1 MDTSSQND
9 SNITQI
15 KGTDESTQD
24 FHSDME
30 TEITQSSEQIP
41 DAEQLI
47 IDVDGFEGP
56 LDLLLNLARSQK
68 VDLTKI
74 SILELAQQYLLF
86 ISEARKYRLELAAD
100 YLVMASW
107 LAFLKSKLLLP
118 EEEDDDEG
126 PTGEELA
133 AMLAFRLQK
142 LNSMRDA
149 IAKIMSRKQLG
160 KDIFARGMPQNVRIV
175 KTPEYK
181 AETFELLKAYAIQR
195 QRRAIVEV
203 RMGERTVWS
212 IKEARERLERL
223 LGMSLEWFPIE
234 RFLTE
239 FIEDEELKRTV
250 TASTFGASL
259 ELAREGDIEIKQS
272 QAFAPLYVRRKNQQD
287 ENI

>member
-1 MDTSSQND
+1 MTTPESGQAALQEPLPEDEEFEKENSEAISEGQED
-9 SNITQI
+9 AD
-15 KGTDESTQD
+15 KKTD
-24 FHSDME
+24 
-30 TEITQSSEQIP
+30 
-41 DAEQLI
+41 EQLI
-47 IDVDGFEGP
+47 VDVDGFEGP
-56 LDLLLNLARSQK
+56 LDLLLTMARSQK

-118 EEEDDDEG
+118 EEDEEEEG

-142 LNSMRDA
+142 LNAMREA
-149 IAKIMSRKQLG
+149 IAKIMTRKRLG
-160 KDIFARGMPQNVRIV
+160 RDIFSRGMPQNIRIF

-195 QRRAIVEV
+195 QRKAIVTV
-203 RMGERTVWS
+203 KLPERTVWS
-212 IKEARERLERL
+212 IKQARERLEQM
-223 LGMSLEWFPIE
+223 LGISLEWFPIE
-234 RFLTE
+234 KFLIE
-239 FIEDEELKRTV
+239 FLDDPELLKTV

-259 ELAREGDIEIKQS
+259 ELAREGEVEIKQS
-272 QAFAPLYVRRKNQQD
+272 KPFAPIYMRWTKKET
-287 ENI
+287 EN